1 MALEFSMSEKEW
13 HVEPG
18 LNPFSLDGPEF
29 IWRLRD
35 EKGWFELWTKQKDA
49 WSKARSLARKYQG
62 RAVLHRKDGSVRC
75 TVGGRHTKS
84 E

>member
-1 MALEFSMSEKEW
+1 MSNKEW

-18 LNPFSLDGPEF
+18 FNPFSLDGPEF

-49 WSKARSLARKYQG
+49 WRKASISPARKEAAPSCTG
-62 RAVLHRKDGSVRC
+62 RM
-75 TVGGRHTKS
+75 GR
-84 E
+84 